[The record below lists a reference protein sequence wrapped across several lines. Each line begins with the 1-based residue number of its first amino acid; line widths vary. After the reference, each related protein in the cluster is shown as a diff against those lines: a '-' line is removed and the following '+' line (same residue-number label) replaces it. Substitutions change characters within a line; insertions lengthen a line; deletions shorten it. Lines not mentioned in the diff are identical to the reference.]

1 MVPSCRYDRPECSQY
16 FLQEKLPFFPMNQAR
31 ITIQI
36 QLRIN
41 DKLLLQQVAAER
53 KDTKI
58 ADKLHQENVEIHES
72 GTKI

>member
-1 MVPSCRYDRPECSQY
+1 
-16 FLQEKLPFFPMNQAR
+16 MNQAR

-41 DKLLLQQVAAER
+41 NKLLLQQVAAER

-58 ADKLHQENVEIHES
+58 ADKLQQENVEIHES
-72 GTKI
+72 GTKIWIGFEEENCRIRI

>member
-1 MVPSCRYDRPECSQY
+1 
-16 FLQEKLPFFPMNQAR
+16 MNQAR

-58 ADKLHQENVEIHES
+58 ADKLHQENGEIHES